1 MMNASRALVPAVII
15 KIRHFNGFPYGI
27 NKVRIII
34 ALYLAASRISVDICD
49 TQYLGLTGAAFSA
62 SSGGP
67 ACICGD
73 FQLHNK
79 ATCLFIAD
87 IRAGFRTL
95 QRIEHRINIP
105 HHLIYR
111 CPAQVG
117 TAQVGIAQVGIAQVG
132 IAQVGIAQVGTAQVG
147 TEQVGI
153 AQVGTE
159 QVGIAQVGTAQVGIA
174 QVGIAQVGTCLLYTS
189 PSPRDCS

>member
-1 MMNASRALVPAVII
+1 MNASGALVPSVIVEI
-15 KIRHFNGFPYGI
+15 SHLNGFAYGI

-79 ATCLFIAD
+79 ATCLFIA
-87 IRAGFRTL
+87 I
-95 QRIEHRINIP
+95 
-105 HHLIYR
+105 
-111 CPAQVG
+111 
-117 TAQVGIAQVGIAQVG
+117 
-132 IAQVGIAQVGTAQVG
+132 
-147 TEQVGI
+147 
-153 AQVGTE
+153 
-159 QVGIAQVGTAQVGIA
+159 
-174 QVGIAQVGTCLLYTS
+174 
-189 PSPRDCS
+189 